1 MTKKGEKLLKKTKV
15 VEGFCCFVQRV
26 GKVVKVTLGTV
37 FEKWLKVCLFF
48 GCYFLAKASK
58 SG

>member
-1 MTKKGEKLLKKTKV
+1 MLKKTKV